1 MRPGTLKPAE
11 QSVSRLDAGL
21 DRQELLLQRTAGGWR
36 NLEASLP
43 PRLAAGLDGLVGGG
57 RIAREIFCARKE
69 EKSTKSENEPKVA
82 DGKKGRRGRRLT
94 VNQIFDLTIA
104 RN

>member
-1 MRPGTLKPAE
+1 MPPSTLKPAE

-43 PRLAAGLDGLVGGG
+43 PCLAASLDGLVGGG
-57 RIAREIFCARKE
+57 RIAREIFCARKKKKRRKE
-69 EKSTKSENEPKVA
+69 HQVRKRAKSGKRQERTKK
-82 DGKKGRRGRRLT
+82 
-94 VNQIFDLTIA
+94 
-104 RN
+104 